1 MTSWLEFFVLFLST
15 VYNKFITK
23 VFLRHH
29 PYSVNAKKLIL
40 RLPLPM
46 GFMLVRNDENRRFI
60 RIVDFGLIAIH
71 DFAEQLLSVDKEQVK
86 FMAPEVNS
94 KIWHKSRYL

>member
-1 MTSWLEFFVLFLST
+1 
-15 VYNKFITK
+15 
-23 VFLRHH
+23 
-29 PYSVNAKKLIL
+29 
-40 RLPLPM
+40 M

-94 KIWHKSRYL
+94 KI